1 MSLAGE
7 LAPFLVLALLG
18 SVHCAGMCGGFSIA
32 IAAASP
38 ARRRSLI
45 ARQFTF
51 LIGKAL
57 TYAMLGVAAAFSA
70 HALAHGGLDL
80 ARVPASEQAPHL
92 SHLRS
97 AMAVLAGA
105 FLVAF
110 GLEFL
115 GLHIPRP
122 PIGRRCRAVAA
133 SIGRL
138 WRHYSSAPGILGP
151 LGAGLLTGLL
161 PCGLSWSALALG
173 ASTSPPVAGL
183 GLFLF
188 GLGTAPVLVLVAL
201 GWKRLSS
208 GSSAGSRRVL
218 GVLMLGFGLM
228 TALRGGLPG
237 TQAAARA
244 TLPPCCVEP
253 APLD

>member
-1 MSLAGE
+1 MSLVGE
-7 LAPFLVLALLG
+7 LAPFLFLALLG
-18 SVHCAGMCGGFSIA
+18 SFHCAGMCGGFAIA

-38 ARRRSLI
+38 ARRRSLVL
-45 ARQFTF
+45 RQLAF

-57 TYAMLGVAAAFSA
+57 TYAMLGLAAALSA

-92 SHLRS
+92 SQLRS
-97 AMAVLAGA
+97 ALAVLAGV

-122 PIGRRCRAVAA
+122 PIGRRGQALAA
-133 SIGRL
+133 GIGRL
-138 WRHYSSAPGILGP
+138 WRHYSSLPGILGP

-188 GLGTAPVLVLVAL
+188 GLGTAPALILVAL
-201 GWKRLSS
+201 GWGQLNSR
-208 GSSAGSRRVL
+208 SSARSRRVL

-244 TLPPCCVEP
+244 ALPPCCVEP
-253 APLD
+253 AAQD